1 MATTSQF
8 GLSRYQLQELM
19 SQKGKDGLKRLT
31 EYDGVLGIAD
41 LLRSNVKGG
50 LDGVPQDLELR
61 KLEYGANYIA
71 PVPPKSFLALALDA
85 IQDKT
90 LIILIVA
97 ALVSIVLG
105 VTVEERKDIAWIEGA
120 AILAAVVLVVV
131 VTAINDWTKERQFRG
146 LQKKLDTDSR
156 YRRFILVYIL
166 SVMYPPLHY
175 LGFLSS
181 VMGRLKSFPWQR
193 LW

>member
-1 MATTSQF
+1 
-8 GLSRYQLQELM
+8 
-19 SQKGKDGLKRLT
+19 
-31 EYDGVLGIAD
+31 
-41 LLRSNVKGG
+41 
-50 LDGVPQDLELR
+50 
-61 KLEYGANYIA
+61 
-71 PVPPKSFLALALDA
+71 VPPKSFLALALDA

-105 VTVEERKDIAWIEGA
+105 VTVEEQKDIAWIEGA

-156 YRRFILVYIL
+156 YRRFILVY
-166 SVMYPPLHY
+166 PLY
-175 LGFLSS
+175 C
-181 VMGRLKSFPWQR
+181 Q
-193 LW
+193 